1 MIIEIAIP
9 VKFRIDATYLLIYKV
24 IIVIVLYTS
33 YWGQKEWVIKR
44 ERKRI
49 YIYSLIVWNIKTELK
64 W

>member
-33 YWGQKEWVIKR
+33 YWGQ
-44 ERKRI
+44 
-49 YIYSLIVWNIKTELK
+49 NEL
-64 W
+64 